1 MDELNKLL
9 EQLELTGEI
18 IAYGKNVEDAPSF
31 KSVKEAPMMLEEIM
45 SQINENPD
53 NISPNDLCEFILA
66 LKNMSE
72 RIKPIYIRMLV
83 CKEARQNADK

>member
-9 EQLELTGEI
+9 EQLELTREI
-18 IAYGKNVEDAPSF
+18 MAYSDNYENAPSF
-31 KSVKEAPMMLEEIM
+31 KSVKEGPMMIEEILN
-45 SQINENPD
+45 QINESPN

-72 RIKPIYIRMLV
+72 RIKPIYIRMMI
-83 CKEARQNADK
+83 CKEARDANK